1 MQERKIR
8 RRRMSRFAVPQL
20 GHPYTFIQE
29 EHLKKKDKLRERR
42 LSVTKRKPRGR
53 GEDGMSD
60 YAPGE
65 F

>member
-1 MQERKIR
+1 MHERKIR
-8 RRRMSRFAVPQL
+8 GRRISGFAVPEL

-42 LSVTKRKPRGR
+42 LPVTKRKPRGR

-60 YAPGE
+60 YGPVVL
-65 F
+65 